1 MIISNAFAYFYDV
14 QSTMSNT
21 LFTAAKRSLW
31 GECKIMS
38 VLFFVAYISYHIDC
52 IVPISSSF
60 MTTKRDRLGVGVG
73 GGYAGESVLFG
84 NEYKTMQY

>member
-1 MIISNAFAYFYDV
+1 M
-14 QSTMSNT
+14 
-21 LFTAAKRSLW
+21 RSLW

-38 VLFFVAYISYHIDC
+38 VLFFVTYISDHTFC
-52 IVPISSSF
+52 IVPISSFF

-73 GGYAGESVLFG
+73 GGYAGETILFG